1 MLYRSEITNLPGQQ
15 NCAKIQRNHEKFEQP
30 PNKNLHYIQ
39 FQHNSI
45 EAYPEVPKSIYNTI
59 FFFNFYLTLF

>member
-45 EAYPEVPKSIYNTI
+45 EAYPENVDEGFKKKKTS
-59 FFFNFYLTLF
+59 FRKR